1 MLIRRGEILQVISS
15 LLANSIYAPFAGGNI
30 WVDVRDSETEPPGVV
45 LSVRDNGEGRDRSE
59 ALPQVFN
66 AFFTT
71 RATIG
76 TGIGL
81 FVAKQLIEGH
91 GGRISIE
98 SSKDVMEHGTN
109 VTDCTCEFD
118 RPEDCVHDNASR
130 AIHREVRR
138 IWTEGEF
145 VSLPPS

>member
-91 GGRISIE
+91 VVEFR
-98 SSKDVMEHGTN
+98 SKAAKT
-109 VTDCTCEFD
+109 
-118 RPEDCVHDNASR
+118 
-130 AIHREVRR
+130 
-138 IWTEGEF
+138 
-145 VSLPPS
+145 